1 MSEATAD
8 TSPDK
13 SVPKAEGFRNSG
25 NFYVLV
31 FGIVMLVGLVALA
44 WIGRP
49 PRPKFVG
56 EKLPLI
62 DLQPLLYSETP
73 LANAQFEDKLVV
85 LHFWGT
91 WCPPCRAEYPE
102 FAEFA
107 KRFRD
112 SPDVIVASVS
122 CSAGVELDLD
132 RLRSQTETFMNENGG
147 PIPTYS
153 DSTAMSRQQFA
164 MLSPNGSFGYPTTIL
179 VDRDGIIIDAYLGPA
194 NLQRLEA
201 AIRNNL

>member
-1 MSEATAD
+1 MSEAATES
-8 TSPDK
+8 SPHP
-13 SVPKAEGFRNSG
+13 SSHQAGGFRNSG

-31 FGIVMLVGLVALA
+31 FGTVMLVGLVALA

-62 DLQPLLYSETP
+62 DLQPLLYTDGP
-73 LANAQFEDKLVV
+73 LANEQLEGKLVV

-91 WCPPCRAEYPE
+91 WCPPCIAEYPE
-102 FAEFA
+102 FAAFA
-107 KRFRD
+107 ERVSQ

-122 CSAGVELDLD
+122 CSAGVELDLEQ
-132 RLRSQTETFMNENGG
+132 LRAETETFMNQYGG
-147 PIPTYS
+147 AIPTYS

-179 VDRDGIIIDAYLGPA
+179 VDRSGMIIDAYLGPA
-194 NLQRLEA
+194 NIQRLEA
-201 AIRNNL
+201 TIKNNL